1 MAIAFAIVLGISSTI
16 GTLVP
21 LLVFVPDKL
30 MKHQGVSIMAGIAI
44 ALVGPVVVSWAA
56 WERDSRNKGASDGAK
71 SGSEGSRRNTVI
83 GLGLCIAS
91 MIIVANVSGA
101 RTGEWKG
108 SSLRTLWIMAAGI
121 PTLMIVIMVVGMAGG
136 PAWKVPFHESS
147 WHVNVREEH
156 LP

>member
-21 LLVFVPDKL
+21 LLVFAPDKL
-30 MKHQGVSIMAGIAI
+30 MKHQGVSVIAGIAI
-44 ALVGPVVVSWAA
+44 APVGTVPVA
-56 WERDSRNKGASDGAK
+56 WVAGERDSRNKGASVAAK
-71 SGSEGSRRNTVI
+71 SACEGPSRKALI
-83 GLGLCIAS
+83 GLGICIAS

-108 SSLRTLWIMAAGI
+108 SSPRTLWIMAAGI
-121 PTLMIVIMVVGMAGG
+121 ATLMIARMVVGMAGG